1 MFDCEIVAKMQEC
14 QTAADARKVELVG
27 AKDFE
32 AAARWRDVSLALGRA
47 IEYAES
53 ALKRL
58 TGNAAGSFEF
68 LLFLSKQIEECHSI
82 NIILLRYSCRGK

>member
-47 IEYAES
+47 IEYAARPSERGDKVVMLHENDGEWIDTENMPRS
-53 ALKRL
+53 S
-58 TGNAAGSFEF
+58 TG
-68 LLFLSKQIEECHSI
+68 
-82 NIILLRYSCRGK
+82 